1 MNFRIVENQSVHD
14 TYDLNEL
21 IEDYKNM
28 ELTVKEIREK
38 YNLTVGQWHTVLKR
52 IKEQG
57 VSLRGAS
64 YRNAKY
70 YSFNK
75 QYNHFRVH
83 RVING
88 VHYRFGAYRTEKEAK
103 ARVDELNANNW
114 EGLLV

>member
-38 YNLTVGQWHTVLKR
+38 YDLTRGQWCTVLKR

-57 VSLRGAS
+57 VPLRSAS

-70 YSFNK
+70 YHFNK
-75 QYNHFRVH
+75 QENKFKVER
-83 RVING
+83 ILNG
-88 VHYRFGAYRTEKEAK
+88 VDCYFGTYRTEKEAK